1 MSEGGPVLGCE
12 IGHVRSFLF
21 VCACGNLS
29 MRVFACSP
37 VYVFTRMLV
46 RIFQCVSVSCLFVVS
61 MCCVVCVRVDV
72 YGDLSLSKSVGGKR
86 NASDHNRSVR
96 SANTDVRQ
104 CLCYLE
110 TVCVSFHM
118 CMVRMSMCASSCVH
132 VNWSVRERVLPV
144 FLRLCVSLSLS
155 STILLLQLD
164 PQITTR
170 YRKLFLKRM

>member
-1 MSEGGPVLGCE
+1 M
-12 IGHVRSFLF
+12 R
-21 VCACGNLS
+21 VCACSL
-29 MRVFACSP
+29 

-46 RIFQCVSVSCLFVVS
+46 RIYQCVSVSCLFMVS
-61 MCCVVCVRVDV
+61 MCCVVYVRVDV

-118 CMVRMSMCASSCVH
+118 CMVRMGMCASSCVH
-132 VNWSVRERVLPV
+132 VNWSVRERVLLV
-144 FLRLCVSLSLS
+144 FQCVYVYICLRL
-155 STILLLQLD
+155 
-164 PQITTR
+164 PQFCFYSWTHKSQNDTENC
-170 YRKLFLKRM
+170 F